1 MTYDDLDRLIY
12 AQIVDAQTTTLN
24 FFYNEIGN
32 MLNITGSQN
41 AEFTYNS
48 GKAHAPS
55 RVVYY

>member
-1 MTYDDLDRLIY
+1 MNYDSLNRLIY
-12 AQIVDAQTTTLN
+12 TQIVDTQTTT
-24 FFYNEIGN
+24 FSFAYNAIGN